1 MKNILIILIIIS
13 CSIIGQ
19 TLIQNFNVEQKIN
32 GSAKQIGEYN
42 FVEYSV
48 LANDGRQ
55 LYKIVDKTDYDIPYS
70 KLEVFKTG
78 SSVLINA
85 FYGTLTFIS
94 NNGSK
99 TKSVKISDD
108 IKVEYERNILSVADD
123 NKLIIMFGEHN
134 TKSSTIKI
142 FNEFGI
148 LENAFE
154 IPIVNG
160 NGIAYSESLNQIF
173 VSHVDWSNSGE
184 VNKKITILNSGGEVV
199 KLFDANF
206 EKGFF
211 VKDSL
216 FIAFTNNSF
225 LSFDTKNLKL
235 NFEKKSYENQ
245 IILDANFA
253 DEKIF
258 IASAKPPKLL
268 DGKWHY
274 KNPIISELDKEGKL
288 IGKEETI
295 INSFTEFKLVQS
307 ENKMKLIFNF
317 ADK

>member
-1 MKNILIILIIIS
+1 MIIS
-13 CSIIGQ
+13 GSIIGQ
-19 TLIQNFNVEQKIN
+19 TLIQNFSVEQKIN

-70 KLEVFKTG
+70 KLEVFETG

-108 IKVEYERNILSVADD
+108 IKVGYERNILSVADD
-123 NKLIIMFGEHN
+123 NKLIIMFSEHN
-134 TKSSTIKI
+134 SKSSTIKI
-142 FNEFGI
+142 FSEIGI
-148 LENAFE
+148 LENEFE

-173 VSHVDWSNSGE
+173 ISHIEWSNSGE

-211 VKDSL
+211 VEENKFL
-216 FIAFTNNSF
+216 AFTNKSF
-225 LSFDTKNLKL
+225 LLFNSNKL
-235 NFEKKSYENQ
+235 EIIFQEKLDDKFVL
-245 IILDANFA
+245 LDAAYA
-253 DEKIF
+253 DKKIF

-268 DGKWHY
+268 DGKWNY
-274 KNPIISELDKEGKL
+274 KNPIITEMKENGNV
-288 IGKEETI
+288 IGQEE
-295 INSFTEFKLVQS
+295 INISSFTEYKFVQS
-307 ENKMKLIFNF
+307 GSTMNF
-317 ADK
+317 IYKDLNN